1 MMGMVMGGGAVMEG
15 DVGAMDGEGFGILDS
30 GDVPHSIGDDF
41 DLGMSGDLNGDMYK
55 DANGPSTAGGGGR
68 GSDLPPAPEPESL
81 RRWRH
86 EQRERL
92 DQLDA
97 ASRKAESEWRER
109 AKREL
114 DEWRG
119 RQGEQLEKTRRN
131 NRVADEAF
139 FEQPNAHVIGYMA
152 AEEACVREREEE
164 EGPGSE
170 WERVARLCDFNP
182 KTSKQSKDVSR
193 MRSIII
199 SLKQS
204 PLVR

>member
-1 MMGMVMGGGAVMEG
+1 
-15 DVGAMDGEGFGILDS
+15 MDGEGFGILDS
-30 GDVPHSIGDDF
+30 GEVPHNIGDDDF
-41 DLGMSGDLNGDMYK
+41 DLGLSGDLNGDIYK
-55 DANGPSTAGGGGR
+55 DANGPPTAAGGGR
-68 GSDLPPAPEPESL
+68 GADLPPAPEPESL

-97 ASRKAESEWRER
+97 ASRKAECEWRER
-109 AKREL
+109 AKKEL
-114 DEWRG
+114 EEWRG

-131 NRVADEAF
+131 NR
-139 FEQPNAHVIGYMA
+139 A

-182 KTSKQSKDVSR
+182 KTSKQTKDVSR

>member
-131 NRVADEAF
+131 NR
-139 FEQPNAHVIGYMA
+139 A